1 MSFLSDQLN
10 AGITQVALMHWN
22 TYGVD
27 VSARPFHALVF
38 RLKGKASFSCGEQ
51 KKETSEG
58 DVIYMPAGL
67 PYSATY
73 TDANEIIA
81 IHFESDIGERK
92 IENYTFRNYHAVQNL
107 FFEILDIWKKKEPG
121 YYYSAMSIFYQILE
135 KLSASETSPSD
146 TQTGRLFAEAI
157 NYMEENFLS
166 PDFSVDEMVKKSC
179 MSNTYFRKF
188 FKERYALTPIA
199 YVTAKRIEYADRLLS
214 KCKYS
219 VKEVAEK
226 CGFEDEK
233 YFSRVIKNHYGVSPS
248 KLYRVKKHH

>member
-10 AGITQVALMHWN
+10 AAITHVALMNWN
-22 TYGVD
+22 TDGVY

-38 RLKGKASFSCGEQ
+38 RLKGKASFLCGEQ

-67 PYSATY
+67 AYSATY

-92 IENYTFRNYHAVQNL
+92 IENYSFRNYHAVQNL

-135 KLSASETSPSD
+135 KLSLPRYSFPNKETEMC
-146 TQTGRLFAEAI
+146 FKEAI
-157 NYMEENFLS
+157 CYMEENYLS
-166 PDFSVDEMVKKSC
+166 KDFSVAKMVEKAY
-179 MSNTYFRKF
+179 MSNTYFRKLF
-188 FKERYALTPIA
+188 MQAYGKKPIDFIISKKA
-199 YVTAKRIEYADRLLS
+199 EYAYKLLVS
-214 KCKYS
+214 GKYS
-219 VKEVAEK
+219 ISEISEM
-226 CGFEDEK
+226 CGFEDAK
-233 YFSRVIKNHYGVSPS
+233 YFSRVIKKHYGVPPS
-248 KLYRVKKHH
+248 KLHKFL